1 MGQFRCYIKPFD
13 DAGNYVADYLE
24 VTEDVNADSLT
35 NLNQKLDNNEYDVG
49 LFNFNNLSV
58 KLDNQDGK
66 YSNVDVFQS
75 IFRYK
80 RANSLFKLT
89 WAINPYPTQ
98 CGTAVCGKAKINPEV
113 EIFEGLLNDDTASA
127 RIDDHKI
134 NFTVLGKE
142 SIFEK
147 AIVPFGSLSVGDL
160 LSEAI
165 YIVLNQTEVTNIL
178 TVDSGNISTGVDVQI
193 DSIAGLQN
201 KTVKEA
207 LDNLL
212 EESNS
217 VLYINNNIVYV
228 KNRDVSATLAY
239 TFYGQASNVGIE
251 NIKDIV
257 KMRSGANRIFNF
269 WTWKDTALLATD
281 SLSVLKYDYRKKEV
295 EFDAITNSGKQQSI
309 LNSLRDEF
317 SNPKQEFELIT
328 PINYQVLE
336 LFLFDKINIDY
347 PTVIHS
353 ADGNPVPIWGAVK
366 WGEFKWGYGDWA
378 VRFRLTEFFKI
389 MGRTI
394 DMKNGLLRFKLRA
407 V

>member
-13 DAGNYVADYLE
+13 DLGNYVSDYIE
-24 VTEDVNADSLT
+24 ITDDVNADSLT
-35 NLNQKLDNNEYDVG
+35 NLNQKLDNNEFDVG
-49 LFNFNNLSV
+49 LFNFNSLSI

-66 YSNVDVFQS
+66 YSDVDVFQS

-80 RANSLFKLT
+80 RANSLFKIT
-89 WAINPYPTQ
+89 WAISPYPTQ
-98 CGTAVCGKAKINPEV
+98 CGTAICGQAKLNPEIDV
-113 EIFEGLLNDDTASA
+113 FVGLLNDETASERVDA
-127 RIDDHKI
+127 HKI
-134 NFTVLGKE
+134 GFTVLGRE

-147 AIVPFGSLSVGDL
+147 TIVPFGSLSVGDL

-178 TVDSGNISTGVDVQI
+178 TVDSGNISTGIDVQI

-217 VLYINNNIVYV
+217 VLYIEGDTVYV
-228 KNRDVSATLAY
+228 KNRDVDADLSY
-239 TFYGQASNVGIE
+239 TFYGQASNLGIE
-251 NIKDIV
+251 NIKVIS
-257 KMRSGANRIFNF
+257 KIRSGINKTKNF
-269 WTWKDTALLATD
+269 ITWKDTTLLATD
-281 SLSVLKYDYRKKEV
+281 SQSVLKHDYRKKEI
-295 EFDAITNSGKQQSI
+295 EFDAITNTTKRQNI
-309 LNSLRDEF
+309 LNSIRDEF
-317 SNPKQEFELIT
+317 STPKKEFDLST

-336 LFLFDKINIDY
+336 LFLFNKVNIDY

-353 ADGNPVPIWGAVK
+353 SDGNPVPIWGAVK
-366 WGEFKWGYGDWA
+366 WGDFKWGYGDWA
-378 VRFRLTEFFKI
+378 TRFRLTEFFKI

-394 DMKNGLLRFKLRA
+394 DMKKGLLVFKLRE